1 MLLTFCD
8 ASVLNNS
15 MGLGVVVC
23 KASHQ
28 GERIKVDEII
38 YIYKKIIN
46 NIGNHEKHHYEF
58 YSILEGLAVLRTM
71 PKEESI
77 VFNDCS
83 NSIELLERL
92 SSQKKSKKFKDRDFF
107 IKSMGATGFDHIHFQ
122 WLPRSNKGI
131 YIADKLSKTF
141 HSYMGEKVTL
151 KDFLK
156 MEEDLK
162 LTYFYR
168 ESFSQSL
175 MHNNII
181 NKWTK

>member
-8 ASVLNNS
+8 ASILDDA
-15 MGLGVVVC
+15 MGLGVIVC
-23 KASHQ
+23 KASYQ

-38 YIYKKIIN
+38 YIYKKIIPN
-46 NIGNHEKHHYEF
+46 VGEDEKRHYEF
-58 YSILEGLAVLRTM
+58 YSILEGLAVLKTM

-83 NSIELLERL
+83 NTIELLERL
-92 SSQKKSKKFKDRDFF
+92 YSLKKSKKFKDRDFF
-107 IKSMGATGFDHIHFQ
+107 IKSMGGTSFDHIRFQ
-122 WLPRSNKGI
+122 WLPRANKGI

-141 HSYMGEKVTL
+141 YAYMGEKITL

-156 MEEDLK
+156 MEDNLK
-162 LTYFYR
+162 LTYFYK
-168 ESFSQSL
+168 ESFSHSL

-181 NKWTK
+181 NKWIN